1 MRKVVFL
8 FAAALFCLAGTDV
21 QAQKQIGGDKNFEFN
36 FAPLGGNPIGIN
48 GIRFRYFNSEN
59 SAIRATIFVGGTRS
73 EDPYADVDAV
83 EFELG
88 DQTYTNGERLND
100 IESTF
105 DFTIRA
111 GYEKHFD
118 GTDRLSPYIGG
129 EIDFGSGNMKTTQE
143 RFTLTGTQEGDNIV
157 ASSPVLWELTE
168 TTPYTR
174 FGVNAVAGFDFYFA
188 DNIYL
193 GAELGFGFSRTNTG
207 DSEFEF
213 DNDNAYFFGIS
224 GGQSIT
230 ASNGDDAEFYAPGG
244 DGNGVD
250 VPTLNGTMQAWG
262 PTVNGAIR
270 LGILIN

>member
-48 GIRFRYFNSEN
+48 GIRFRYFNSET
-59 SAIRATIFVGGTRS
+59 SAIRATIFVGGMRS
-73 EDPYADVDAV
+73 EDPYADVDAI

-100 IESTF
+100 INSSF

-118 GTDRLSPYIGG
+118 GTDRVSPYIGG
-129 EIDFGSGNMKTTQE
+129 EIDFGSGNSKTTQE

-157 ASSPVLWELTE
+157 ASAPVLWELTE

-188 DNIYL
+188 DNVYL

-213 DNDNAYFFGIS
+213 DNDNAYFYGIS
-224 GGQSIT
+224 NGTSIT
-230 ASNGDDAEFYAPGG
+230 AANGDDSEFYSPGG
-244 DGNGVD
+244 DGNAID
-250 VPTLNGTMQAWG
+250 IPTLNGTSQAWG
-262 PTVNGAIR
+262 PTVNGQIR
-270 LGILIN
+270 LGVLIN